1 MATIRDT
8 DRAVRRA
15 VSTVH
20 SITELAVVIARDLRS
35 QTERLRAVEA
45 EATVVRLTVTSV
57 VRRVA
62 RDVVKGGRPDLLH
75 LALGLVILGLGCLAI
90 SCHLD
95 GWCPRRRAPWEGANN
110 DDAGGGGDEGE
121 RKA

>member
-8 DRAVRRA
+8 DLAVRRA

-45 EATVVRLTVTSV
+45 ETTVVRVTVASLT
-57 VRRVA
+57 RVA
-62 RDVVKGGRPDLLH
+62 RDVVKGRRPDLLH
-75 LALGLVILGLGCLAI
+75 LTLGLVILGLGCLAM
-90 SCHLD
+90 SCHLK
-95 GWCPRRRAPWEGANN
+95 GWCPRRRVPWEEEANG
-110 DDAGGGGDEGE
+110 DGSGG
-121 RKA
+121 R